1 MRAGRSA
8 TIRRRVVALAMPSA
22 AALALGGCAA
32 PLESAGKTDRIQLVS
47 SATISGWA
55 FELYRNTRY
64 PCSISGYQTFIIGTK
79 LGSSATA
86 RRPLWVRMR
95 GGGVGYFDSEG
106 RPQPSAGNKTE
117 EGITSLA
124 NTVRHVGL
132 NARVRDDPAGFR
144 LLSVSMCDH
153 DNYSGGEQPDPNNPN
168 RQPDGSGRSTN
179 GLFATKAAI
188 HFATAKLP
196 TSKTFL
202 HGTSAGSFGAFSVA
216 YSLERQGVPL
226 AGAVGDSGVLNIEWQ
241 EASAAQQVCSDVRP
255 QSVLEAVGARLH
267 PELTNRDNQPDKLVR
282 RDALS
287 VPLMHV
293 WSRGDNDQCGETPM
307 SCPLRDGTTRTLG
320 SVDCHHEP
328 LRAAIAAEGPASR
341 SRNLRLCVSP
351 PGGPPGS
358 CAKHSPT
365 TDDLTNTD
373 PAEPADYNGAIMSWI
388 RARLG
393 DP

>member
-8 TIRRRVVALAMPSA
+8 TIGRLAVALAMPTA

-64 PCSISGYQTFIIGTK
+64 PCSISGYQTFVIGTK

-95 GGGVGYFDSEG
+95 GGGVGYFDSQG

-132 NARVRDDPAGFR
+132 TARVRDDPAGFR

-153 DNYSGGEQPDPNNPN
+153 DIYSGGEQPDPNNPN

-188 HFATAKLP
+188 QYATAKLP

-216 YSLERQGVPL
+216 T
-226 AGAVGDSGVLNIEWQ
+226 AW
-241 EASAAQQVCSDVRP
+241 SAR
-255 QSVLEAVGARLH
+255 
-267 PELTNRDNQPDKLVR
+267 
-282 RDALS
+282 
-287 VPLMHV
+287 
-293 WSRGDNDQCGETPM
+293 
-307 SCPLRDGTTRTLG
+307 
-320 SVDCHHEP
+320 
-328 LRAAIAAEGPASR
+328 ASR
-341 SRNLRLCVSP
+341 S
-351 PGGPPGS
+351 
-358 CAKHSPT
+358 
-365 TDDLTNTD
+365 
-373 PAEPADYNGAIMSWI
+373 PARSAT
-388 RARLG
+388 RAC
-393 DP
+393 

>member
-1 MRAGRSA
+1 MLGRRSA
-8 TIRRRVVALAMPSA
+8 TMGRLAMALALPTA
-22 AALALGGCAA
+22 AGLALGGCAA
-32 PLESAGKTDRIQLVS
+32 PLESAGKTDRIELVS
-47 SATISGWA
+47 SATIDGYA

-64 PCSISGYQTFIIGTK
+64 PCSISGYQTFVIGTK

-86 RRPLWVRMR
+86 PRPLWVRMR

-117 EGITSLA
+117 EGLTSLA
-124 NTVRHVGL
+124 NTVRQVGL

-153 DNYSGGEQPDPNNPN
+153 DIYSGGDQPDPNNPN

-188 HFATAKLP
+188 QYATAKLP
-196 TSKTFL
+196 TNKTFL

-216 YSLERQGVPL
+216 YGMERQGVPL

-241 EASAAQQVCSDVRP
+241 EASAAQQVCSGVRP
-255 QSVLEAVGARLH
+255 QSVLDAVGARLH
-267 PELTNRDNQPDKLVR
+267 PDLTNRDNQPDKLVGR
-282 RDALS
+282 GALT

-293 WSRGDNDQCGETPM
+293 WSRGDNNQCGETPM

-328 LRAAIAAEGPASR
+328 LRAAIAAKGPTSR
-341 SRNLRLCVSP
+341 SRNLRLCVAQ
-351 PGGPPGS
+351 PGGSPGS
-358 CAKHSPT
+358 CGRHTPT

-373 PAEPADYNGAIMSWI
+373 PAEAADYNGTIMTWV
-388 RARLG
+388 RARVG